1 MLQRNMM
8 AKQSWNDWIFSKT
21 HTYDLW
27 LQRYKGKT
35 VHDLTVNEH
44 TKFSREYKAWKQG
57 NVEKVT

>member
-1 MLQRNMM
+1 MTK
-8 AKQSWNDWIFSKT
+8 KQSWNDWIFSKT

-35 VHDLTVNEH
+35 VHDLDVNEH